1 MIDTW
6 LCYSTHTS
14 IEVASHDPL
23 GHYSGVLDPREPCPS
38 LSLIALSGA
47 FYTGPKSSESSFQSY
62 QRDDLERTTNG

>member
-23 GHYSGVLDPREPCPS
+23 GHYFGVLAPREPCPS
-38 LSLIALSGA
+38 LSLIVLSGA
-47 FYTGPKSSESSFQSY
+47 LYTGSKSSEFSFRSY
-62 QRDDLERTTNG
+62 QSDDLERAPNG